1 MASHPQGARGACI
14 VGIGQSRYTRRGLQ
28 ADIGEWALAV
38 EAALAA
44 AADAGLDPAQIDG
57 LASFS
62 GDTCLPWLMGQ
73 ALGMREINFASMV
86 WGGGGS
92 GACGALAH
100 AAAAVESGQAQAVL
114 VLRSIVQRS
123 GTRYGEAGGFSEIPH
138 LDLMAPHGMLMPA
151 AMFAPVYMRYLHEH
165 PAPEGTLAEIALTF
179 RDHAQ
184 HNPRAVTYGQP
195 LNRPQYE
202 AARWIAEPL
211 RLYDCCQESD
221 GACAVLVTTA
231 ELASHL
237 HCSPVQVLAAQQG
250 GNSGWYAGGLGAHTM
265 PAADYGS
272 GNMAQLAARLYARAG
287 VGPLNVDF
295 AQLYDHFSP
304 AVLLGLEDF
313 GLCQQGQAG
322 HFVCD
327 GGIRHGGALP
337 VNTAGGLLSEA
348 YIHGLNLVVEAV
360 RQLRGQSTR
369 QVPGARVGLVTAGAG
384 SVPTS
389 AALLAS

>member
-14 VGIGQSRYTRRGLQ
+14 VGIGQSRYTRRGVQ

-202 AARWIAEPL
+202 AARLIAEPL

-265 PAADYGS
+265 PLD
-272 GNMAQLAARLYARAG
+272 
-287 VGPLNVDF
+287 VDF

-313 GLCQQGQAG
+313 GLCKKGQAG
-322 HFVCD
+322 HLVCD